1 MSEASGGGGGGVH
14 VGHIQCIHYTFEG
27 KAKIINIP
35 SYNNMAAILNFLI
48 LLRLFIIQH
57 FKFMLDIILY
67 VYVIHNNP

>member
-1 MSEASGGGGGGVH
+1 MH
-14 VGHIQCIHYTFEG
+14 VGHSQCMHYTFEG

-35 SYNNMAAILNFLI
+35 LLYIYIYHNMAAILNFLI

-57 FKFMLDIILY
+57 FKFILDII

>member
-1 MSEASGGGGGGVH
+1 MH

-35 SYNNMAAILNFLI
+35 FLYIYIYIYNNMAAILNFLI

-57 FKFMLDIILY
+57 ELLFHATIIFRRFY
-67 VYVIHNNP
+67 NMHVGFF

>member
-1 MSEASGGGGGGVH
+1 MH

-35 SYNNMAAILNFLI
+35 FLYIYIYNNMAAILNFLI

-57 FKFMLDIILY
+57 FKFILDIIVY